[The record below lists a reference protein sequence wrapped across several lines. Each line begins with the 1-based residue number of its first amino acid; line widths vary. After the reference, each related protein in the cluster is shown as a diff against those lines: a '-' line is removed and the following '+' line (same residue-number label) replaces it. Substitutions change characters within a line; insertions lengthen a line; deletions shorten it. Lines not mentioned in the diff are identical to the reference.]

1 MEFTGVFHGIEP
13 GCSETRVFFGFPRI
27 LLVVNI
33 ISLRICYSEQVATTL
48 KKGPPLEKDQ
58 PGMK

>member
-1 MEFTGVFHGIEP
+1 MGLNQDVDQ
-13 GCSETRVFFGFPRI
+13 VFFGFPRI

-33 ISLRICYSEQVATTL
+33 ILLRICYSEQVATTL